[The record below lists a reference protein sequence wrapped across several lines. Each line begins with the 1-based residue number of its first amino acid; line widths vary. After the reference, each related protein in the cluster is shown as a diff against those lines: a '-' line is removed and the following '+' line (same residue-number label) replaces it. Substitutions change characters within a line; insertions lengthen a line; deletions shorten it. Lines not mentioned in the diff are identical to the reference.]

1 MTAPETPKFLKTR
14 DDASSMPEA
23 YEDDEEFAPEQV
35 TRWKRMGAAALVL
48 LAVVAYLYETKIDN
62 PIERL
67 EQNIESEVVNRP
79 QPVQQVL
86 QVPDEAP
93 QKPDL
98 SLVNSA
104 KAANPLT
111 DGVLRESVTCPA
123 GTTRMIYIDEQP
135 LCCQGKVC
143 NEAL

>member
-1 MTAPETPKFLKTR
+1 MSTPDKPKFLQSR
-14 DDASSMPEA
+14 ESSSDTPEV
-23 YEDDEEFAPEQV
+23 YEDEEEFAPEQV
-35 TRWKRMGAAALVL
+35 TRWKRMSAAALVL

-111 DGVLRESVTCPA
+111 DGVLRESITCPA

-135 LCCQGKVC
+135 LCCQGKLC
-143 NEAL
+143 NEAP